1 MKKRIAALTL
11 ALAMGGMMLAAC
23 GGGSSSTTAAPATT
37 AAAAEAP
44 KEETKAEEKPAETTA
59 AAEASASTWK
69 PDGPVTVICP
79 YGAGGGQDIAARIYA
94 QYMEKY
100 AGVKFVVDNQTGGSG
115 TIGNTAIMNSEPDGY
130 TLGMFHNLS
139 LYDQFVVDGVVY
151 NQDSF
156 IPIGAFT
163 SDSTVIVVNKNLGVS
178 SITELVEL
186 AKEKPEEIT
195 WGGPEFSS
203 QTYPRMNI
211 ENATGVKFGKMI
223 FDGGAK
229 SLAAVAGGNCDVTS
243 VFPSEYAAM
252 ADNPDVVAIATC
264 GKERMPAFPD
274 LPTMVEEG
282 VDASFFQIRYFVL
295 PAGADEEVVKFY
307 SDLCK
312 QVNADEDLRKE
323 LADSGFDFV
332 DEGGNEECV
341 AYVMDVFNR
350 EKDSIV
356 AAVEASKQ

>member
-1 MKKRIAALTL
+1 MKKRLIALVLTAVMGMTVL
-11 ALAMGGMMLAAC
+11 AGC
-23 GGGSSSTTAAPATT
+23 GGSAPAAAPAAP
-37 AAAAEAP
+37 AAPAAEAP
-44 KEETKAEEKPAETTA
+44 
-59 AAEASASTWK
+59 AAEAPAAEAPAAEAPAWA
-69 PDGPVTVICP
+69 PDGPVTIICP
-79 YGAGGGQDIAARIYA
+79 YGAGGGQDIAARLYA

-100 AGVKFVVDNQTGGSG
+100 AGVKFVVDDQPGGSG

-156 IPIGAFT
+156 IPIGAFC
-163 SDSTVIVVNKNLGVS
+163 SDSTVIVASKKLGIS
-178 SITELVEL
+178 TITELVDL
-186 AKEKPEEIT
+186 AKSKPEEIT

-211 ENATGVKFGKMI
+211 ENATGAKFGKMI

-252 ADNPDVVAIATC
+252 ADNPDIVAIATC
-264 GKERMPAFPD
+264 GKERMEAFPD
-274 LPTMVEEG
+274 LPTMMEEG

-295 PAGADEEVVKFY
+295 PAGADQAVVDYY
-307 SDLCK
+307 SELSK
-312 QVNADEDLRKE
+312 QVNADEEFRKE
-323 LADSGFDFV
+323 LAAAGFSFV
-332 DEGGNEECV
+332 DAGGNEACV
-341 AYVMDVFNR
+341 EYVMDVFNK
-350 EKDSIV
+350 EKDGVV